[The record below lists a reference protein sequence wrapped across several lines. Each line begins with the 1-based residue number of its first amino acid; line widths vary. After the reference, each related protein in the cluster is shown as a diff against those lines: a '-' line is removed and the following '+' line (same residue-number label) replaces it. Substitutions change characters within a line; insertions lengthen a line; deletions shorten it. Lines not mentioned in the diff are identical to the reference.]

1 MKKLNAL
8 KTIIDI
14 VWVISLIGLPFIFIF
29 SVLSFIYPEFVKIP
43 IKILNNNVDIK
54 TITGKTAVFVA
65 FICMGFYV
73 YGLYLFRKLL
83 SFFQTKLIFEESTI
97 FILKKLGNVFIISSI
112 IYSLTQFLMSFSKD
126 KATII
131 IGDGPFLYFLT
142 IGLFLIVLSEVF
154 EMGKKIKEDNELTI

>member
-8 KTIIDI
+8 KTIIDV
-14 VWVISLIGLPFIFIF
+14 VWIISLIGIPFILI
-29 SVLSFIYPEFVKIP
+29 LSLITLINPEFIKIP
-43 IKILNNNVDIK
+43 IKILNKHVDVR
-54 TITGKTAVFVA
+54 TITGKTAVFFG
-65 FICMGFYV
+65 FIYMGFYV

-83 SFFQTKLIFEESTI
+83 SSFQTKLIFEESTI

-112 IYSLTQFLMSFSKD
+112 IYSLTQFLMSISVE
-126 KATII
+126 KAKII
-131 IGDGPFLYFLT
+131 IGEGPFIYLLT

>member
-8 KTIIDI
+8 KTIVDV
-14 VWVISLIGLPFIFIF
+14 VWIISLIGVPFIFIC
-29 SVLSFIYPEFVKIP
+29 SVITFINPEIVKIP

-54 TITGKTAVFVA
+54 TITGKTTVFVG
-65 FICMGFYV
+65 FICMGLYV

-83 SFFQTKLIFEESTI
+83 SCFQTKLIFEESTI
-97 FILKKLGNVFIISSI
+97 IILKKLGNVFIISSL
-112 IYSLTQFLMSFSKD
+112 IYSLTLFLISFSNN

-131 IGDGPFLYFLT
+131 IGDGPFLYLLM

>member
-8 KTIIDI
+8 KTIIDV
-14 VWVISLIGLPFIFIF
+14 VWIFSLIGIPFILI
-29 SVLSFIYPEFVKIP
+29 LSLITLINPEF
-43 IKILNNNVDIK
+43 IKILNKNVDVR
-54 TITGKTAVFVA
+54 TITGKTAVFFG
-65 FICMGFYV
+65 FIYMGFYV

-83 SFFQTKLIFEESTI
+83 SSFQTKLIFEESTI

-112 IYSLTQFLMSFSKD
+112 IYSLTQFLMSISIE
-126 KATII
+126 KAKII
-131 IGDGPFLYFLT
+131 IGEGPFIYLLT